1 MGSSDNRS
9 IDRLDGLR
17 LIYDLQ
23 NYDKEVSLVKVLKIK
38 PSILEWL
45 EKQGYIE
52 WNETRT
58 RLSITDDGV
67 AELKIRKW
75 I

>member
-1 MGSSDNRS
+1 MRNPDNRS

-17 LIYDLQ
+17 LIFDLQ
-23 NYDKEVSLVKVLKIK
+23 NHEEEVSLVKVLKIK

-52 WNETRT
+52 WNEIRT

>member
-9 IDRLDGLR
+9 IDRLDGLK

-23 NYDKEVSLVKVLKIK
+23 NYDEEVSLVKVLKIK

-45 EKQGYIE
+45 EKQNYIE

-67 AELKIRKW
+67 AELRIRKW

>member
-9 IDRLDGLR
+9 IDRLDGLK

-23 NYDKEVSLVKVLKIK
+23 NYDEEVSLVKVLKIK

-45 EKQGYIE
+45 EKQNYIDS
-52 WNETRT
+52 NETRT

-67 AELKIRKW
+67 AELRIRKW

>member
-1 MGSSDNRS
+1 MGNPDNRS

-17 LIYDLQ
+17 LIFDLQ
-23 NYDKEVSLVKVLKIK
+23 NYEEEVSLVKVLKIK

-45 EKQGYIE
+45 EEQGYIG

-58 RLSITDDGV
+58 KLSITDDGV
-67 AELKIRKW
+67 AELRIRKW

>member
-1 MGSSDNRS
+1 MGNSDNRS

-23 NYDKEVSLVKVLKIK
+23 NYDEEVSLVKVLKIK

-45 EKQGYIE
+45 EKQSYIK

-58 RLSITDDGV
+58 RLFITDDGI
-67 AELKIRKW
+67 AELRTRKW

>member
-23 NYDKEVSLVKVLKIK
+23 NYSEEVSLVKVLKIK

-45 EKQGYIE
+45 EEQSYIE

-67 AELKIRKW
+67 AELRIRKW